1 MKKADLRT
9 GMTVQ
14 TRNGEWYMV
23 YGNILVDHDGYLDL
37 EDSTDNLLDNTRKPE
52 YDIVKVCEMSNMAWS
67 IDDILKYHGNV
78 LWERK

>member
-1 MKKADLRT
+1 
-9 GMTVQ
+9 
-14 TRNGEWYMV
+14 MV